1 MTSKPFT
8 TCLWFDNQG
17 EEAVHFYTSIFKN
30 SKIGTIQ
37 RYTEAGPGPEGSVM
51 VVEFELNGQ
60 QFMALNGGP
69 LYQFT
74 PAVSL
79 VVNCAD
85 QAEVDYYWE
94 RLTEGGAGVA
104 CGWLTDKYGFSW
116 QVVPDAFFKMV
127 KDSDPAKVGRVTA
140 AMLKMVKFDIP
151 ALERAYAGE

>member
-30 SKIGTIQ
+30 SKIGSVQ

-60 QFMALNGGP
+60 QFIALNGGP
-69 LYQFT
+69 QYQFT

-94 RLTEGGAGVA
+94 RLTEGGSGVA
-104 CGWLTDKYGFSW
+104 CGWLTDKFGFSW
-116 QVVPDAFFKMV
+116 QVVPAVFYEMV
-127 KDSDPAKVGRVTA
+127 SDSDPAKVSRVTA

-151 ALERAYAGE
+151 TLERAYAGE